1 MNALTNLLSGLPE
14 LSASR
19 GFRDARPTNTFVS
32 FQPEWVEHSVPDCFV
47 QRTAAYSHHAAVRTA
62 SGTITYGEL
71 ERVSSGVANAL
82 LERMGS
88 GAEAIALL
96 LEHEAA
102 VPAAM
107 LGILKS
113 GKFYVPLDATN
124 PTERILEIL
133 CDSKAKLI
141 ITDRSNRALA
151 ESLCAVGDR
160 RSVCLEDVQPVDSE
174 LGPKLSIQSD
184 DLACILYTSGST
196 GKPKGVMHTHRSLL
210 HKVMR
215 HTNGRRISA
224 DDRIALLFSYNFGA
238 SMTNTFSAL
247 LNGATLAPFSLPN
260 RGIAQLAQWLR
271 DEDVTIL
278 HTVPTIFRRL
288 LDGLSEAQE
297 FPKLRLIRLGGET
310 MYRSDV
316 ERFKKHFAES
326 CILHL
331 GMGSSETGVVLE
343 CFFDKTTE
351 CPSDLA
357 PAGYA
362 AEGVDVLIFDEN
374 GHDVGFERVG
384 EIAVR
389 SKSLSPGYWKNPE
402 LTKTVFQSSPE
413 GNGERTYLTGDLGYK
428 LPDGCVFHMGRKD
441 SQVKIRGSRVELG
454 EIEVALLNVGGVKEA
469 AVIAHQDQ
477 SGGNHLAAYVALY
490 DPPTVGVQD
499 LRNALR
505 KKLPKYMLPEALEI
519 LPALPLLSSGKID
532 RRALRPCQPVAY
544 PSDNPEAAKLTLL
557 ETQLCGVWKRVLG
570 LPGVGIQDD
579 FFDLGGDSLLALQM
593 VSEVEEHC
601 GKKLSLSNFPNGITI
616 EQLSRA
622 LLDGSGHLG
631 RPIVAIQGDGSK
643 PPLFFLHGDVE
654 SGGLYCRNLARHLGP
669 DQPFYAVAPH
679 GSDGRMI
686 PDTVEAMAADLL
698 CALLDVQPQGPIH
711 LGGFCNGGVVALE
724 MARQLETK
732 GRKVVAVLMVDSR
745 DRNAP
750 FRFARK
756 VRDVLAFFRVNTK
769 VRRKYFARFRWYSAA
784 VTEASRRGVLY
795 FALYML
801 TKFKNVM
808 VACWQPVVFII
819 LRRPPS
825 PVPKQDGS
833 TSYSSSVDRFA
844 AVRHLLH
851 EALEEY
857 VPGRFG
863 GRIVLFRST
872 THVAKFPGDPMSGWG
887 RVAATVEVHRLSGSH
902 KTCITTEA
910 ADLAEKMLPYLSGD
924 DPRESGKTSHMAGER
939 KSEQCTIADVS
950 SISDSG

>member
-1 MNALTNLLSGLPE
+1 M
-14 LSASR
+14 
-19 GFRDARPTNTFVS
+19 
-32 FQPEWVEHSVPDCFV
+32 

-62 SGTITYGEL
+62 RGTITYEEL

-82 LERMGS
+82 LKRRGS
-88 GAEAIALL
+88 GAEAVALL

-107 LGILKS
+107 LGTLKA
-113 GKFYVPLDATN
+113 GKFYVPVDATN
-124 PTERILEIL
+124 PTERVLEIL
-133 CDSKAKLI
+133 CDSEAKLI

-151 ESLCAVGDR
+151 ESLCAEGDR
-160 RSVCLEDVQPVDSE
+160 HSVCLEDMQPVDSV
-174 LGPKLSIQSD
+174 LGLKRSIRSD

-260 RGIAQLAQWLR
+260 RGIAQLAEWLR
-271 DEDVTIL
+271 EEEITIL

-316 ERFKKHFAES
+316 ERFKKHFADG

-362 AEGVDVLIFDEN
+362 AEDVAVLILDEN

-384 EIAVR
+384 EIAIR

-402 LTKTVFQSSPE
+402 LTKAVFQSSPE
-413 GNGERTYLTGDLGYK
+413 GNSDRTYLTGDLGYK

-454 EIEVALLNVGGVKEA
+454 EVEAALLNVSGVKEA
-469 AVIAHQDQ
+469 AVVARKDP
-477 SGGNHLAAYVALY
+477 SGANHLDAYVAIR
-490 DPPTVGVQD
+490 DSSRVNIED
-499 LRNALR
+499 MRNALR
-505 KKLPKYMLPEALEI
+505 KKLPRYMLPEGFEV
-519 LPALPLLSSGKID
+519 LPAMPLLPSGKID
-532 RRALRPCQPVAY
+532 RRALPPCRRVVY
-544 PSDNPEAAKLTLL
+544 SSDDPDAAKLTPL
-557 ETQLCGVWKRVLG
+557 ETQLCGVWKRILG
-570 LPGVGIQDD
+570 LPGLGIHDD

-593 VSEVEEHC
+593 VSDVEELC
-601 GKKLSLSNFPNGITI
+601 GKKVSLSSFPNGITI
-616 EQLSRA
+616 DRLSRA
-622 LLDGSGHLG
+622 LWEDSERLT
-631 RPIVAIQGDGSK
+631 PPVVAVQKDGSK
-643 PPLFFLHGDVE
+643 PPLFFFHGDFE

-679 GSDGRMI
+679 GLDGRVI
-686 PDTVEAMAADLL
+686 PNTIEAMAADRLP
-698 CALLDVQPQGPIH
+698 ALLDIQPRGPIL
-711 LGGFCNGGVVALE
+711 LGGFCNGGVVAFE
-724 MARQLETK
+724 VARQLEK
-732 GRKVVAVLMVDSR
+732 RGRKVSAVLLIESR
-745 DRNAP
+745 DRNAR
-750 FRFARK
+750 FRLAGK
-756 VRDVLAFFRVNTK
+756 TKNVLARAFRMNAKTRRQWF
-769 VRRKYFARFRWYSAA
+769 VRLCWFYSAWA
-784 VTEASRRGVLY
+784 DASQRGFLPLTR
-795 FALYML
+795 FIL
-801 TKFKNVM
+801 TKFKDFALKCWRALTRTSFPSVQ
-808 VACWQPVVFII
+808 VASLPDQEQVTSVVAQP
-819 LRRPPS
+819 
-825 PVPKQDGS
+825 
-833 TSYSSSVDRFA
+833 DRFA
-844 AVRHLLH
+844 AVRRPLH

-857 VPGRFG
+857 VPGRFA
-863 GRIVLFRST
+863 GRVALFRST
-872 THVAKFPGDPMSGWG
+872 RSVAWFPDNPTLGWG
-887 RVAATVEVHRLSGSH
+887 GVAASVAVHKLSGDHRS
-902 KTCITTEA
+902 CITTDV
-910 ADLAEKMLPYLSGD
+910 ADLARHMLPYLGED
-924 DPRESGKTSHMAGER
+924 DGRELELR
-939 KSEQCTIADVS
+939 NS
-950 SISDSG
+950 SPSVEKRRCEHT